1 MYSGHAVYAW
11 KATQV
16 IIPLRFVASL
26 INFISLDYVRAVAY
40 AGGRLFSA
48 GDDKTVSVSAIL
60 QTCSHHLVLQVR
72 MWETVHHDCIRVLT
86 GIPCARCAGFVL
98 MIVVRC
104 AGHTGYINALL
115 AARGRIYSAGND
127 KTIRVW
133 E

>member
-1 MYSGHAVYAW
+1 
-11 KATQV
+11 
-16 IIPLRFVASL
+16 
-26 INFISLDYVRAVAY
+26 
-40 AGGRLFSA
+40 
-48 GDDKTVSVSAIL
+48 
-60 QTCSHHLVLQVR
+60 

-86 GIPCARCAGFVL
+86 GVHALNFLCLSISL
-98 MIVVRC
+98 ILYVR

>member
-1 MYSGHAVYAW
+1 M
-11 KATQV
+11 
-16 IIPLRFVASL
+16 
-26 INFISLDYVRAVAY
+26 RAVAY

-48 GDDKTVSVSAIL
+48 GDDKTVRCLEARSID
-60 QTCSHHLVLQVR
+60 TI
-72 MWETVHHDCIRVLT
+72 VHALPTYFASGSNV
-86 GIPCARCAGFVL
+86 GNCASRLHTRADRCATSLLCRLVSL
-98 MIVVRC
+98 MLHYRC